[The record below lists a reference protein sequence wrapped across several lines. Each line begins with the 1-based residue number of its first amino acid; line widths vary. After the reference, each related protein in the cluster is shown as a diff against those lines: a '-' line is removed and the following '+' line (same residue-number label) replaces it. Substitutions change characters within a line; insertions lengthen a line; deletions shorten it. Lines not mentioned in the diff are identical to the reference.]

1 MAGSTANARA
11 LFVASLIGLFLELA
25 LIRWVS
31 CEVRVFAYAK
41 NLALVA
47 CFLGFGAGLF
57 QSRAPLRLKEGLFVL
72 LLLSLVIR
80 LPWESLHAWGPQRV
94 SIVLAQLSGAMIFH
108 AVDFQ
113 PLPGPWPVAMIF
125 AVGWTTLLFVAIAAV
140 MVPFGQVVG
149 QALSASEAPLRAYSW
164 NVAGSLAGI
173 LLFTAMNAVA
183 MPPVVWFVGSA
194 VGCMALAGA
203 ARFVVLGLATAL
215 LLTHLPDDTATD
227 RTYWSGY
234 QKLRL
239 VDNGIFVNNIGY
251 QAMSAQ
257 PGPTDPVDRF
267 NFPYALRH
275 PPGRVLVVGAGSGN
289 DVAAALR
296 AGAVEVTAVEI
307 DRMVYALGANHPDHP
322 YDDPR
327 VRVVI
332 DDARHFLEQTDQT
345 FDAIVFSHLD
355 SHTLLSSYT
364 NVRLDNYI
372 YTVESFREAYARL
385 APAGFLYVT
394 FFAEQPYIGSRLQ
407 RNLTEAIGHPPVAL
421 EAEKANGTKN
431 VYFLAAASEV
441 QVGLERTAAQWS
453 STFAPLVSDPQGVSP
468 STDAWP
474 FLHLA
479 KKGIPT
485 IMWVLSGVILA
496 MAGAMVL
503 RWRPA
508 GERFQGRM
516 FFLGA
521 AFLLL
526 EVHNVSRLAL
536 VFGTT
541 WIVNAWVI
549 GAILGLV
556 LVANALVN
564 ALHRRGVR
572 STRPVIAALFAS
584 LLAAWVCPMDRF
596 LAYGTAGSV
605 AALLVLTLPILFAAM
620 VFAEAFQDSPAGEY
634 ALAWNMLGAVVG
646 ATAENLSYIV
656 GLPALVPIAALF
668 YLLALAWPR
677 ARAVGAVAALAAAGC
692 ADGDPDLLTRPLDD
706 DQDDHAADVDCDDH
720 DIEVYPDA
728 PEQCDDKDNDCDGL
742 VDGDDDVVDIPL
754 HWYADA
760 DGDGWGA
767 GKEVAVGCV
776 GPSGA
781 ASQQG
786 DCNDDDPDINPDAD
800 EICGDEIDQD
810 CTGGDA
816 SCH

>member
-1 MAGSTANARA
+1 MAGSTNARA

-31 CEVRVFAYAK
+31 SEVRVFAYAK

-57 QSRAPLRLKEGLFVL
+57 QSRAQLRLKEGLFVL

-80 LPWESLHAWGPQRV
+80 LPWASLEEWGPQRV
-94 SIVLAQLSGAMIFH
+94 SIVLAQLAGAMIFH

-113 PLPGPWPVAMIF
+113 PLPGPWPLAMLF
-125 AVGWTTLLFVAIAAV
+125 AVGWTTILFVAIAAV
-140 MVPFGQVVG
+140 MFPFGQIVG
-149 QALSASEAPLRAYSW
+149 QGFAESGEPLRAYSW

-173 LLFTAMNAVA
+173 LSFTAMNAIA

-194 VGCMALAGA
+194 VGCLALIGERRA
-203 ARFVVLGLATAL
+203 VLAIATAL
-215 LLTHLPDDTATD
+215 LIAHLPDDTATD
-227 RTYWSGY
+227 HTYWSGY
-234 QKLRL
+234 QKLQL
-239 VDNGIFVNNIGY
+239 VDNGIYVNNIGY
-251 QAMSAQ
+251 QAMSSQ
-257 PGPTDPVDRF
+257 SGPTDPVDRF

-296 AGAVEVTAVEI
+296 AGASDVTAVEI
-307 DRMVYALGANHPDHP
+307 DRVVYALGALHPDRP

-385 APAGFLYVT
+385 APRGFLYVT

-421 EAEKANGTKN
+421 EGEQANGTKN
-431 VYFLAAASEV
+431 VYFLAAAREE
-441 QVGLERTAAQWS
+441 QAALERTMASWPRR
-453 STFAPLVSDPQGVSP
+453 FEPLVSDPESVDP

-474 FLHLA
+474 FLHLER
-479 KKGIPT
+479 KRIPT
-485 IMWVLSGVILA
+485 IMWVLSGVIVA

-556 LVANALVN
+556 LAANALVTV
-564 ALHRRGVR
+564 LHRRGFQ
-572 STRPVIAALFAS
+572 STRLVVAGLFGS
-584 LLAAWVCPMDRF
+584 LLAAWFCPLEWF
-596 LAYGTAGSV
+596 LAYGTPGSL
-605 AALLVLTLPILFAAM
+605 AALLVLTLPILFAAI
-620 VFAEAFQDSPAGEY
+620 VFAEAFEESPAGEY

-646 ATAENLSYIV
+646 ATAENFSYVV
-656 GLPALVPIAALF
+656 GLPALVPLAALF
-668 YLLALAWPR
+668 YLLALVWPR
-677 ARAVGAVAALAAAGC
+677 GRAVGAVAALAAAGC
-692 ADGDPDLLTRPLDD
+692 TGDPSLLGRDLDD
-706 DQDDHAADVDCDDH
+706 DRDSAPVSVDCDDH
-720 DIEVYPDA
+720 DVEVNPRQ
-728 PEQCDDKDNDCDGL
+728 PEQCDGKDNDCDGL
-742 VDGDDDVVDIPL
+742 VDGDDTVEIPL
-754 HWYADA
+754 RWYVDD

-767 GKEVAVGCV
+767 GDEIVSGCE
-776 GPSGA
+776 GPAGTVP
-781 ASQQG
+781 QTG
-786 DCNDDDPDINPDAD
+786 DCNDDDPDIHPKAD
-800 EICGDEIDQD
+800 DICGDTIDQD